1 MANLVEQINSIETQS
16 TDKEKFYRDK
26 IVQLD
31 REFEQTKQV
40 LQDQS
45 AQRIADFKENYVKD
59 RTSEFNEIE
68 LEYRRN
74 SQAEIETTE
83 NNITD
88 QRQELA
94 KQIAMKVVDRLWQ

>member
-1 MANLVEQINSIETQS
+1 MANLVDQINSIETQS

-31 REFEQTKQV
+31 QEFEQTKQV

-45 AQRIADFKENYVKD
+45 AQRIADFKENYVKG